1 MRLGLTP
8 GHKSRS
14 LEKEMGL
21 SLVKSF
27 LAVVQDS
34 DAWGHMPAIA
44 PLQVF
49 DSSVR
54 RIVTARS
61 ATPLRARSG
70 PTLSALAM
78 ISAAPYKIGEQI
90 MTGGIVVID
99 GGWVFFMVRK
109 RHYGNLEREGEAH
122 GWLCTRARNYATI
135 TLKE

>member
-1 MRLGLTP
+1 
-8 GHKSRS
+8 
-14 LEKEMGL
+14 MGL
-21 SLVKSF
+21 SLVKSS
-27 LAVVQDS
+27 LAVVQDE

-54 RIVTARS
+54 RTVTARS

-70 PTLSALAM
+70 PTLSDLAM
-78 ISAAPYKIGEQI
+78 VSAGSYKIGEQI

-99 GGWVFFMVRK
+99 GGWVFYMVNK
-109 RHYGNLEREGEAH
+109 RHYGNAELEGVAH